1 MQQIPTVSSIIFF
14 VLQAVD
20 MRCNAAYYRKDEIAD
35 LVGQREIYT
44 MTALVLQEV

>member
-1 MQQIPTVSSIIFF
+1 MLSSIIFF
-14 VLQAVD
+14 VLQTVD
-20 MRCNAAYYRKDEIAD
+20 MRCNAVCDCKDELAD